1 MVELTELD
9 GVAEGRAENLTEA
22 GYESVED
29 LVDADPETV
38 ADEVSY
44 LPEDTAL
51 ELIVQAQNIVAEEDA
66 EVEESE
72 PESVTNEVAEA
83 VSAEEALD
91 ELPDEEEIEEE
102 VEGEPKEEPETI
114 DEESDEEEV
123 SDTADETDES
133 VDESPEDIS
142 FELTF
147 DEALEFDTF
156 FDAVM
161 GQRATML
168 RSNRSGIDAFDHTL
182 DQLRSSGGV
191 GATVELKMEPQE
203 LNDLHNCVRQTMIAY
218 KGDNLID
225 HMDALKSVMTD
236 INAVRDEHLF

>member
-1 MVELTELD
+1 MVKLTELD
-9 GVAEGRAENLTEA
+9 GVADGRAENLTEA

-29 LVDADPETV
+29 LVDADPEV
-38 ADEVSY
+38 LADEVSY

-72 PESVTNEVAEA
+72 PESVTDEVAEA
-83 VSAEEALD
+83 VGAEEALD

-102 VEGEPKEEPETI
+102 IDGEV
-114 DEESDEEEV
+114 EEED
-123 SDTADETDES
+123 SDTAGETDES
-133 VDESPEDIS
+133 VDESPEADIS

-147 DEALEFDTF
+147 DAALEFDTF

-168 RSNRSGIDAFDHTL
+168 RSNRSGVDAFDHTL
-182 DQLRSSGGV
+182 DQLRSAGGV
-191 GATVELKMEPQE
+191 GTTVSLEMEPQE

-225 HMDALKSVMTD
+225 HMDALKRVMND
-236 INAVRDEHLF
+236 INAVRDEHPF